1 MKDKRLHRTL
11 VFAVI
16 DSLKLIFNED
26 RYASKVVE
34 KVLKRDKRWG
44 SRDRK
49 FIAETIYEM
58 VRWKRLYNEIAGT
71 KEHYTTENLW
81 KNFAVFAV
89 LKGYQLPDWK
99 QFIDTPVRKI
109 KGRFDELSN
118 TRKFKESIPDWLDE
132 LGEKE
137 IGKAWDK
144 EIHALNQQAKVILR
158 VNSLK
163 TNKLKLQ
170 KDLIAEGIDT
180 IPLKNYPNA
189 LELVERKNVFTTEA
203 FKNGHFE
210 VQDASSQLVAPF
222 LDVSEGMRVI
232 DTCAGAGGKSLH
244 LASLMNNKGQIIS
257 LDIYAN
263 KLKELKRRAKRNG
276 AHNIETRPILNSKT
290 IKKLK
295 GTADRVLID
304 APCTGLGVLKRNPD
318 AKWKL
323 QPEFVENI
331 KKTQAEILDSYAQ
344 LVKKGGKL
352 VYATCSIFPSENEDQ
367 VAHFLKNHPE
377 YQLVEENKV
386 SPAKSGYDGFYMAL
400 LEKKE

>member
-16 DSLKLIFNED
+16 DSLKLIFND
-26 RYASKVVE
+26 DKYASKVVE

-71 KEHYTTENLW
+71 KDHYTAENLW

-109 KGRFDELSN
+109 KGKFDELSKI
-118 TRKFKESIPDWLDE
+118 RKFKESIPDWLDE
-132 LGEKE
+132 LGLKE
-137 IGKAWDK
+137 IGVDWDK
-144 EIHALNQQAKVILR
+144 EINALNEQAKVILR

-163 TNKLKLQ
+163 TNKLQLQ
-170 KDLIAEGIDT
+170 KDLLIEEIET
-180 IPLKNYPNA
+180 IILKDYPNA
-189 LELVERKNVFTTEA
+189 LELVERKSVFKTEA
-203 FKNGHFE
+203 FRNGHFE

-222 LDVSEGMRVI
+222 LEVSEGMRVI

-276 AHNIETRPILNSKT
+276 AHNIETRAIENSKT

-295 GTADRVLID
+295 NSADRVLID
-304 APCTGLGVLKRNPD
+304 APCTGFGVLRRNPD
-318 AKWKL
+318 SKWKM
-323 QPEFVENI
+323 QPDFMENI
-331 KKTQAEILDSYAQ
+331 LKTQAEILENYSK
-344 LVKKGGKL
+344 LVKVGGKL

-367 VAHFLKNHPE
+367 VEKFLKNNTDFKFIS
-377 YQLVEENKV
+377 ENKV
-386 SPAKSGYDGFYMAL
+386 SPVKSGYDGFYMAL
-400 LEKKE
+400 LERTV

>member
-1 MKDKRLHRTL
+1 MEDKKLHRTL
-11 VFAVI
+11 AFAVV

-44 SRDRK
+44 ARDRK

-71 KEHYTTENLW
+71 KEHYTAENLW

-89 LKGYQLPDWK
+89 LKGYTLPDWN

-109 KGRFDELSN
+109 KGRFDELLN

-132 LGEKE
+132 LGIAELGEKWDSE
-137 IGKAWDK
+137 IN
-144 EIHALNQQAKVILR
+144 ALNKQAKVILR
-158 VNSLK
+158 VNTLK

-170 KDLIAEGIDT
+170 KDLLAEGVET
-180 IPLKNYPNA
+180 ILLKKYPNA
-189 LELVERKNVFTTEA
+189 LELVVRKNVFITDA
-203 FKNGHFE
+203 FRNGHFE

-222 LDVSEGMRVI
+222 LEVEEGMRVI
-232 DTCAGAGGKSLH
+232 DACAGAGGKALH
-244 LASLMNNKGQIIS
+244 LASLMHNKGQIIA

-276 AHNIETRPILNSKT
+276 AHNIETRAILNSKT
-290 IKKLK
+290 IKKLR
-295 GTADRVLID
+295 GSADRVLID
-304 APCTGLGVLKRNPD
+304 APCSGLGVLKRNPD

-323 QPEFVENI
+323 QPEFLENI
-331 KKTQAEILDSYAQ
+331 KNTQAEILNSYSQ
-344 LVKKGGKL
+344 LVKVGGKL
-352 VYATCSIFPSENEDQ
+352 VYATCSIFPSENEEQ
-367 VAHFLKNHPE
+367 VKKFLANHKE
-377 YQLVEENKV
+377 YKFISESKV
-386 SPAKSGYDGFYMAL
+386 SPNETGYDGFYMAL
-400 LEKKE
+400 LERIE